1 MNTKTTP
8 WTRTLTAA
16 FTLSAALVAH
26 SPASAQK
33 VVELTYSSWLPSTH
47 PLMADFMLP
56 WGQQVE
62 KATEGRIKVNFLPK
76 AITNPPGHYDAVK
89 NGVVD
94 LAFISHSYYPGRFDL
109 MKVATLPFSGNSSQS
124 TSLAA
129 WHLFDKYLRD
139 ANEHRGVKVLG
150 IYGHGPG
157 AVHTTSKVV
166 EKVKDFDGLKIR
178 VGGGMAA
185 DVAKV
190 LNVNAVVKP
199 APDSYELLSTGVVDG
214 VFFPTE
220 SLASFRLDDIVRH
233 TTLFPGGLY
242 SDTHAVIMNEQA
254 FQRLPEAD
262 RAALMKL
269 SGEHIARMAG
279 KAWGEADTAGLK
291 SMRAKGVTIHEASPQ
306 LIADIKKRSAPF
318 EQAWL
323 DAAKAK
329 GIDGPKVLQAF
340 QEDLK
345 QIEAGK

>member
-1 MNTKTTP
+1 MNTIR
-8 WTRTLTAA
+8 WSRTLAA
-16 FTLSAALVAH
+16 ACTLGAALLAGA
-26 SPASAQK
+26 PASAQK
-33 VVELTYSSWLPSTH
+33 TVDLTYSSWLPATH

-56 WGQQVE
+56 WGKEVE
-62 KATEGRIKVNFLPK
+62 QATQGRVRINFLPK
-76 AITNPPGHYDAVK
+76 PATNPPGHYDAVR

-109 MKVATLPFSGNSSQS
+109 MKLPTLPFSGTSALA

-129 WHLFDKYLRD
+129 WHLFDSYLRG

-166 EKVKDFDGLKIR
+166 EKIEDFDGLKIR

-242 SDTHAVIMNEQA
+242 ADTHAVIMNEQA
-254 FQRLPEAD
+254 FQRLSESD
-262 RAALMKL
+262 QAALLKI

-279 KAWGEADTAGLK
+279 KAWGDADMAGLK

-306 LIADIKKRSAPF
+306 LVADVKKRTAPF

-340 QEDLK
+340 HDDLK
-345 QIEAGK
+345 QIEAANR